1 MRKFI
6 KNVVLLGIILA
17 PAVPL
22 PFLPVFFLVNGEAN
36 NTIMGE
42 LNYKI
47 ERLASTPSPKIV
59 FIGGSGCSH
68 GIDSGMVE
76 KAFGL
81 PVVNMGLHAGLGL
94 KYQLSSIDPYIR
106 KGDFVIIVPE
116 YGNFTNCQGSEVLL
130 MVVSDIRPSDR
141 GKLDR
146 AQWIHLLQFMPEY
159 GRNKLFKI
167 ARNKIKQAFQ
177 NQPKKKAHDYGNY
190 KYDERGDEINSHSE
204 TKPRD
209 FKPYNPKQRNQL
221 KVNENDCAKRINQ
234 FVSAHKDTTVVVFP
248 AALQDASFDCDAT
261 HIAAV
266 ADMLEKNGT
275 PFVVPPER
283 YRMLTAECWD
293 TPYHL
298 NALGIERRTR
308 QLIEDLMPI
317 IK

>member
-6 KNVVLLGIILA
+6 KNVVLLGVLLA

-22 PFLPVFFLVNGEAN
+22 PFLPVFFLVNSEAN

-106 KGDFVIIVPE
+106 KGDFVVIVPE
-116 YGNFTNCQGSEVLL
+116 YDNFTNCQGSEVLL
-130 MVVSDIRPSDR
+130 MVVSDVRPSDR

-177 NQPKKKAHDYGNY
+177 NQPKKRERGY
-190 KYDERGDEINSHSE
+190 KYDERGDELNSRSE

-209 FKPYNPKQRNQL
+209 FRPCNLNLRNQL
-221 KVNENDCAKRINQ
+221 NVNENDCVNRINQ
-234 FVSAHKDTTVVVFP
+234 FVSAHKDATVVVFP
-248 AALQDASFDCDAT
+248 AALQDASFDCIATDIDA
-261 HIAAV
+261 I

-275 PFVVPPER
+275 PFMAPPER

-308 QLIEDLMPI
+308 QLIEDLKPI